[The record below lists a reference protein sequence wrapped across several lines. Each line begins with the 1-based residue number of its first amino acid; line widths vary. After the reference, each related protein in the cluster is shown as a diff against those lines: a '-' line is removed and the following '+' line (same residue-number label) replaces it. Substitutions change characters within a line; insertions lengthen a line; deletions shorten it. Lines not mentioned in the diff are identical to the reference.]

1 METSVELDDSG
12 NLVINPDTK
21 LLSTDPLDRRI
32 DNIIGLYKHFNGK
45 LDYYAL
51 HKKLNELRIA
61 FLTIDN

>member
-21 LLSTDPLDRRI
+21 LLSTDPLDKRI

-45 LDYYAL
+45 LDYYTL
-51 HKKLNELRIA
+51 HQKLNALRIA